1 MNRFPGD
8 TDEELE
14 QVRQLALEF
23 GAAGAAISE
32 GFAHGGAGAEQ
43 LAHAVALATEETA
56 GFKPVYELDQPIEAK
71 INAIACRVYGAD
83 GVDLS
88 PVARQKIARL
98 TALGLDGLPI
108 CMAKTHLSLSDDP
121 AKLNAPTGFRITVRD
136 LRPYTGAGWL
146 LALCGDMQTMPGL
159 GAHPAA
165 FDIDLDAG
173 GRAVGLF

>member
-1 MNRFPGD
+1 MNRFPAD

-14 QVRQLALEF
+14 TVKRLALEL
-23 GAAGAAISE
+23 GAHGAEISE
-32 GFAHGGAGAEQ
+32 GFARGGAGAEA
-43 LAHAVALATEETA
+43 LARAVALAAEDETQFA
-56 GFKPVYELDQPIEAK
+56 PVYELDSPIEAK
-71 INAIACRVYGAD
+71 IETIARRIYGAD
-83 GVDLS
+83 GVDFTPL
-88 PVARQKIARL
+88 ARQRIERL
-98 TALGLDGLPI
+98 TAAGLGGLPI

-165 FDIDLDAG
+165 FDIDIDAD
-173 GRAVGLF
+173 GRTVGLF